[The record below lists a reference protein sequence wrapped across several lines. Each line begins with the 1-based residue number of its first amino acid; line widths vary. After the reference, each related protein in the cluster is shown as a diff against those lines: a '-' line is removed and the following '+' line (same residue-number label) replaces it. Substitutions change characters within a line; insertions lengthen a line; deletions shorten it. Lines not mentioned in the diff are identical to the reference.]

1 MLQMAT
7 KEGSGYSTF
16 MSDDKLSLQQR
27 YQSVIERLINEGYD
41 VAKCLREIATQE
53 GYSPVGLEA
62 GEWLSR
68 SEYKELVL
76 YLSNRVHAR
85 HAEIGERKQE
95 AERQEK
101 ERRIERYKGWLARN
115 QIFVDKFLEIAD
127 RKVSQLDGYGDEK
140 WDALPK
146 EIQTCLLKLARTE
159 NDDGATERCLRGAMK
174 SGREWTVPE
183 KYFRPER
190 HPIWLEKY
198 RWLRTRLESEFRA
211 FHDQR
216 RLSTKKPE
224 FDEMS
229 GVEFETFLASL
240 LKQHGFESVRGT
252 AATGDQGGDLL
263 ATRANRTIVIQ
274 AKRYRGTVGNRA
286 VQEVVAAVKFY
297 GADEGWV
304 ITSGTFTSS
313 AKALAQA
320 NGVRL
325 IDRYDLRNGLLECPP
340 T

>member
-1 MLQMAT
+1 
-7 KEGSGYSTF
+7 
-16 MSDDKLSLQQR
+16 MSDDKLPLQQR
-27 YQSVIERLINEGYD
+27 YQGVIERLINEGYD

-76 YLSNRVHAR
+76 YLSNRIYAR
-85 HAEIGERKQE
+85 HAEIGKRRQQ

-101 ERRIERYKGWLARN
+101 ERRIEQYKGWLARN
-115 QIFVDKFLEIAD
+115 QILVDKFLEIAD
-127 RKVSQLDGYGDEK
+127 RKVSQLDDYGDEK

-146 EIQTCLLKLARTE
+146 EIQTCLLKLARAE
-159 NDDGATERCLRGAMK
+159 DDDGATERCLRGAMK

-183 KYFRPER
+183 KYFRPEK

-198 RWLRTRLESEFRA
+198 RWLRARLESEFRA
-211 FHDQR
+211 FHEQR
-216 RLSTKKPE
+216 SLNTAKPQFE
-224 FDEMS
+224 EMS
-229 GVEFETFLASL
+229 GTEFETFLASL
-240 LKQHGFESVRGT
+240 LKQHGFENIRGT

-263 ATRANRTIVIQ
+263 ATKANRTIVIQ
-274 AKRYRGTVGNRA
+274 AKRYRGAVGNKA
-286 VQEVVAAVKFY
+286 VQEVAAAVRFY
-297 GADEGWV
+297 HADEGWV
-304 ITSGTFTSS
+304 VTSGTFTSS

-325 IDRYDLRNGLLECPP
+325 IDGYNLRHGFLDHL
-340 T
+340 